1 MSYFYFHAK
10 VRLVSIVSLFRLH
23 YSFVFLYGSW
33 KQQRENTETDKRQ
46 SDVDEAVLL
55 KDWDFA
61 RFFPSKSAE
70 AKEERQKAAKEAEQK
85 RVQLQR
91 QSRLEM
97 EDAWTKYK
105 AIVTPPARH
114 KQLFQKP
121 NEKTTQDKLAD
132 LMKYKKE
139 QDAELNSP
147 NRFFRGFRR
156 ENSDLFPLP
165 STRHSAIYIPKHDN
179 QIVAPKQLRSSGI
192 FNNSRK
198 QIIKPPASG
207 EPILT
212 DFIKMNDS
220 LKMSAQGEIKK
231 NDKRIANTKIQA
243 NNPIDALKNVAALIR
258 QESESNSPSRQSS
271 VNSDSPSTSICFSSG
286 TTFEKAG
293 TPDLTANTLENN
305 PIEQS
310 ASDANIHMKPRRE
323 KTESDI
329 VFRRNSQYNRHS
341 ELLASGQE
349 AVLAQDQVNCSP
361 LRTVWLIF
369 FYTYNLVWGIIY
381 SNIESNILLLYT

>member
-1 MSYFYFHAK
+1 M
-10 VRLVSIVSLFRLH
+10 
-23 YSFVFLYGSW
+23 
-33 KQQRENTETDKRQ
+33 ETGKRQ

-70 AKEERQKAAKEAEQK
+70 AKEEKQKAAKEAEQK

-105 AIVTPPARH
+105 AIATPPARH

-121 NEKTTQDKLAD
+121 YEKTTQDKLAD
-132 LMKYKKE
+132 LIKHKKE
-139 QDAELNSP
+139 QDAELSSP

-179 QIVAPKQLRSSGI
+179 LMGAQKPLRSSGI
-192 FNNSRK
+192 FNNTRK

-243 NNPIDALKNVAALIR
+243 NNTTDALKNVAALIR
-258 QESESNSPSRQSS
+258 QDSESNSPSRQSS

-305 PIEQS
+305 QIEQS
-310 ASDANIHMKPRRE
+310 SSEANIHMKPRRE

-349 AVLAQDQVNCSP
+349 AVLVQEQVNVSP
-361 LRTVWLIF
+361 LRTV
-369 FYTYNLVWGIIY
+369 
-381 SNIESNILLLYT
+381 

>member
-1 MSYFYFHAK
+1 
-10 VRLVSIVSLFRLH
+10 
-23 YSFVFLYGSW
+23 
-33 KQQRENTETDKRQ
+33 
-46 SDVDEAVLL
+46 
-55 KDWDFA
+55 
-61 RFFPSKSAE
+61 
-70 AKEERQKAAKEAEQK
+70 
-85 RVQLQR
+85 
-91 QSRLEM
+91 M

-105 AIVTPPARH
+105 GIATPPARH
-114 KQLFQKP
+114 KQLFQTPK
-121 NEKTTQDKLAD
+121 EKSTQDKLAD

-139 QDAELNSP
+139 QDAESNSP

-165 STRHSAIYIPKHDN
+165 STRHSAIYIPKHDSPKGA
-179 QIVAPKQLRSSGI
+179 QKQLRSSGI

-212 DFIKMNDS
+212 EFIKMNDS
-220 LKMSAQGEIKK
+220 LKMSAQSGEIKK
-231 NDKRIANTKIQA
+231 NDKKIANTKIQA
-243 NNPIDALKNVAALIR
+243 NNPTDALKNVAALIR
-258 QESESNSPSRQSS
+258 QDSESNSPSRQSS

-305 PIEQS
+305 PVEQS
-310 ASDANIHMKPRRE
+310 PSDANIHMKPRRE

-349 AVLAQDQVNCSP
+349 AVLAQDQVIYSP
-361 LRTVWLIF
+361 LRTV
-369 FYTYNLVWGIIY
+369 
-381 SNIESNILLLYT
+381 